1 MVSRYIL
8 VAVFSFFSLCALVV
22 CVRTTLSFYL
32 YASTVCVRTSLSFAC
47 VHPCVYWYPSSLS
60 FFLWA
65 SVASVRTR
73 TYLSLCLFLGYSV
86 TCVCALIVFF
96 ILTSLP
102 RVRTMTAFAIP
113 TSLQPEPNRGT
124 GASHVSSHVFSHVRR
139 HANAPC
145 LRKAL
150 ARADYCLP
158 CVSPVSRGTVAYVT
172 TTYAPLR
179 GAAL

>member
-1 MVSRYIL
+1 VGRLLQGSSFVVGGPQIMVSRYIL

-113 TSLQPEPNRGT
+113 TSLQRLTPLSLVYIRYGLL
-124 GASHVSSHVFSHVRR
+124 
-139 HANAPC
+139 
-145 LRKAL
+145 LR
-150 ARADYCLP
+150 DWC
-158 CVSPVSRGTVAYVT
+158 
-172 TTYAPLR
+172 
-179 GAAL
+179 